1 MMDHGLESVTLLVID
16 DSESDRL
23 DYSRYLQS
31 DTEKTYQIIE
41 AETLEAGLG
50 IWRSQPPDIVL
61 LDLNLPDGDGL
72 EFLEAINDHAG
83 EKVPVIM
90 LTGQGDEKIAVNAM
104 KLGAADYLVKGD
116 ITARLLTSKVSCVLR
131 ETALSRQLWRSQQQ
145 QILMAEIAVRTRSP
159 EPLLKRYVNL

>member
-50 IWRSQPPDIVL
+50 IW
-61 LDLNLPDGDGL
+61 
-72 EFLEAINDHAG
+72 
-83 EKVPVIM
+83 
-90 LTGQGDEKIAVNAM
+90 
-104 KLGAADYLVKGD
+104 
-116 ITARLLTSKVSCVLR
+116 
-131 ETALSRQLWRSQQQ
+131 
-145 QILMAEIAVRTRSP
+145 
-159 EPLLKRYVNL
+159 